1 MKFAT
6 EGPVVLL
13 RRSRRAFVYFGSYDS
28 KFYAPDA
35 GSGQLK
41 RKFETAG
48 EHRYAGRH
56 LHGLLP
62 AGESMPDPWDYLLSS
77 PAEWKGTVY
86 FGGHDSNVYAL
97 DAKTGKQKWVYSTKG
112 SWVNNSAAVYE
123 GKLFLGTSIP
133 GLMHA
138 VDSET
143 GAQVFTLDTRFPV
156 FASIANSN
164 GALYFGALD
173 G

>member
-1 MKFAT
+1 MRAAT
-6 EGPVVLL
+6 FTACSQ
-13 RRSRRAFVYFGSYDS
+13 RASASRTRGIIFF
-28 KFYAPDA
+28 
-35 GSGQLK
+35 
-41 RKFETAG
+41 
-48 EHRYAGRH
+48 
-56 LHGLLP
+56 LLP
-62 AGESMPDPWDYLLSS
+62 RI
-77 PAEWKGTVY
+77 
-86 FGGHDSNVYAL
+86 GGHDSNVYAL
-97 DAKTGKQKWVYSTKG
+97 DAKTGKQKWVYSIKG

-143 GAQVFTLDTRFPV
+143 GAQVCTLDTGFPV